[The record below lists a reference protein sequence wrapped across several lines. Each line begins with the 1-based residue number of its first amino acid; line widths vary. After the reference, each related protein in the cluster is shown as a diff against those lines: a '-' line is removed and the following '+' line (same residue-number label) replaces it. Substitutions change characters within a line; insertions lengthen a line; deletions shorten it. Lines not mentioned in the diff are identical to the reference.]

1 MEFEN
6 GIIVSIQGYSLNTT
20 QELANNAINAGA
32 VGIRTDKLLNID
44 IPYIVL
50 KKTKVEKEERIKIPF
65 ITPTIEDIQFY
76 ENKIDKD
83 KVYIAVDYRVINKNL
98 KSVSDYC
105 RQKKIKIVAD
115 IANIGDYKNILSNNY
130 YHDYIATTLSVL
142 YYDNKYFPDIW
153 LAQEL
158 YNSGCKNIIA
168 EGNFSKR
175 EDVRKVFYYGIN
187 NICIGSAISDIYKLT
202 QKYTSIIKE

>member
-1 MEFEN
+1 MEFGN
-6 GIIVSIQGYSLNTT
+6 GIIVSIQGYSSNTT

-32 VGIRTDKLLNID
+32 VGIRTDKLLNIN

-50 KKTKVEKEERIKIPF
+50 KKTKIEKNERLTIPF

-76 ENKIDKD
+76 ENKIDKNRI
-83 KVYIAVDYRVINKNL
+83 YIAVDYRVINKNL
-98 KSVSDYC
+98 KDISDYC

-115 IANIGDYKNILSNNY
+115 IANIGDYKNIITNNY

-142 YYDNKYFPDIW
+142 YYDNKYFPDVYF
-153 LAQEL
+153 AQEL
-158 YNSGCKNIIA
+158 YDLGCKKIIA
-168 EGNFSKR
+168 EGNFSRR

-187 NICIGSAISDIYKLT
+187 NICIGSAVSDIYKLT
-202 QKYTSIIKE
+202 QKYVSIVKE